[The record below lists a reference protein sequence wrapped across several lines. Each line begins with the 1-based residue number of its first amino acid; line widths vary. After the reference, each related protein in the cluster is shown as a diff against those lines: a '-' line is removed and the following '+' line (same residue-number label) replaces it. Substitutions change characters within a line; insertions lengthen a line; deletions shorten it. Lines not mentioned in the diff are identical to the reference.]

1 MMEIILENHIIK
13 LTKNY
18 FRRIKNMADMLETLK
33 CPACGAIM
41 EKVFIPKEG
50 INIDICLNGCGGIF
64 FDNREFDK
72 FNEANED
79 ITVIEEKYKNKN
91 FKPVNEN
98 AVRTC
103 PACGSKMVKN
113 TSAINGKVYVDDCY
127 VCGGKFLDY
136 GELLNIRKEFATDEE
151 RGKAAMSYLFK
162 QAGSEIER
170 MNAEAAQRK
179 QNRSNMQKFV
189 YSLLDIKE

>member
-18 FRRIKNMADMLETLK
+18 FRRIKNMADTLETLK

-79 ITVIEEKYKNKN
+79 ITVIEEK
-91 FKPVNEN
+91 
-98 AVRTC
+98 
-103 PACGSKMVKN
+103 
-113 TSAINGKVYVDDCY
+113 
-127 VCGGKFLDY
+127 
-136 GELLNIRKEFATDEE
+136 
-151 RGKAAMSYLFK
+151 
-162 QAGSEIER
+162 
-170 MNAEAAQRK
+170 
-179 QNRSNMQKFV
+179 
-189 YSLLDIKE
+189 